1 MIELK
6 ISKSPQVILIFRS
19 EFGPEVAFWLEHVY
33 RLSSRLEII
42 FDTDKKILNIFNIS
56 EIILINKHL
65 KKYLSVKCLSLS
77 VNEGVVLSKYSAG
90 DRSSVEAQ
98 CGIFYQILLTKD

>member
-1 MIELK
+1 MINIFLK
-6 ISKSPQVILIFRS
+6 ILIS
-19 EFGPEVAFWLEHVY
+19 
-33 RLSSRLEII
+33 
-42 FDTDKKILNIFNIS
+42 
-56 EIILINKHL
+56 
-65 KKYLSVKCLSLS
+65 SLS